1 GEARKRLKEAEA
13 LEQDIKR
20 AAESQLEHETAEAYL
35 LVIKAFGKFLR
46 GKQAELVDD
55 VFGSLLKVANA
66 IVGKI
71 LASDLAFHEGEI
83 GRWDGHRWISH
94 KTFSGTEQAL
104 TFVAIAAALSQ
115 NAPVRVLIFDELGR
129 LDDVRRLDLI

>member
-1 GEARKRLKEAEA
+1 
-13 LEQDIKR
+13 
-20 AAESQLEHETAEAYL
+20 
-35 LVIKAFGKFLR
+35 
-46 GKQAELVDD
+46 
-55 VFGSLLKVANA
+55 ANA

-129 LDDVRRLDLI
+129 LDDVRRLDLIKLLRTARQESYIDQFIVVGALEGNHVWLPDLQVIQL